1 MLKKIIHKLNLQGD
15 KHIWLVVFIFF
26 LISILAVYSA
36 SGSLAF
42 KRNIM
47 AETFLLKQF
56 FTFFSGL
63 VIMYFAH
70 LINYKAFSR
79 ISQLLLFIAIP
90 LLIYTLFFGT
100 EINGARRWISLP
112 AGLSFQSSDLAKLAL
127 FMFLARELAKRQ
139 SVLEDFYQGFL
150 PLILPV
156 SIVCLLIF
164 PANFSTSA
172 LLFFTCLIIMFL
184 GRVPIKFLLLTII
197 TIITAGGILGIVILK
212 VPEVQK
218 FGRLKTM
225 KTRIETFLGN
235 GDKEDNYQILQSK
248 IAIAKGGIFGKMP
261 GNSTQRNLLPEA
273 YSDYIF
279 AIICE
284 EYGFI
289 GAFIVLSLY
298 LYLLYRVIK
307 IVLRSPNTYNAL
319 LALGLGVSIVLQA
332 LINMSV
338 ATNLLPSTG
347 LTLPFIS
354 LGGSS
359 IWFLS
364 LALGIILSVSR
375 ENYMQTDILYIN
387 EIKEDADDLGVIF
400 ENEASNK
407 NNKIKQSDTFGYE

>member
-1 MLKKIIHKLNLQGD
+1 MLRRIIHKLNLQGD
-15 KHIWLVVFIFF
+15 KHIWLVMFLFF
-26 LISILAVYSA
+26 LLSVLAVYSA
-36 SGSLAF
+36 AGSLAF
-42 KRNIM
+42 KRNTM
-47 AETFLLKQF
+47 AETFLFKQF
-56 FTFFSGL
+56 FLFFSGL

-79 ISQLLLFIAIP
+79 ISQLLLLIAIP

-127 FMFLARELAKRQ
+127 FTYLARELAKRQ
-139 SVLEDFYQGFL
+139 PVLDDFYQGFL

-156 SIVCLLIF
+156 GLVCLLIF

-172 LLFFTCLIIMFL
+172 LLFFTCLVIMFL
-184 GRVPIKFLLLTII
+184 GRVPLKFLFGTVCISLG
-197 TIITAGGILGIVILK
+197 TAVLMGFLILK
-212 VPEVQK
+212 IPNVQK
-218 FGRLKTM
+218 FGRLKTVQ
-225 KTRIETFLGN
+225 TRIETFMGK

-248 IAIAKGGIFGKMP
+248 IAVASGGFFGKMP

-273 YSDYIF
+273 FSDYIF

-284 EYGFI
+284 EYGLL
-289 GAFIVLSLY
+289 GAFFVICLY
-298 LYLLYRVIK
+298 LYLLYRIIK

-319 LALGLGVSIVLQA
+319 LALGLGVSIVMQA
-332 LINMSV
+332 LINMCV

-364 LALGIILSVSR
+364 LAMGIILSVSR
-375 ENYMQTDILYIN
+375 ENYANTDVLHEN
-387 EIKEDADDLGVIF
+387 EIPEEDDLGLIIEKEEV
-400 ENEASNK
+400 K
-407 NNKIKQSDTFGYE
+407 KTKIKQSDTYNYE